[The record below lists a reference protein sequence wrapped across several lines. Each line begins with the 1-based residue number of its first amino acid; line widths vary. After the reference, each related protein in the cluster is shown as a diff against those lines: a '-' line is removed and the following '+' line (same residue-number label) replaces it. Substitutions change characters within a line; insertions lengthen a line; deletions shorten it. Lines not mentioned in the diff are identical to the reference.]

1 MSQSSR
7 MEHDFQERQDAALA
21 ALDQEADELRARIKR
36 HEDREEDTD
45 PSQWD
50 DWERCT
56 ARLEEIAKEREE
68 IENTTFEE
76 DYASHQEDD
85 GC

>member
-1 MSQSSR
+1 MIR
-7 MEHDFQERQDAALA
+7 TPHMEHEFAERQDAALA
-21 ALDQEADELRARIKR
+21 ALDQEADDLRARIKR
-36 HEDREEDTD
+36 HEDRPGDTEPD
-45 PSQWD
+45 QWD

-68 IENTTFEE
+68 IESTTFEE